1 MIWDKLIKI
10 DAITSKY
17 FWLLAIIA
25 ITIGLIIG
33 ICSCSHTYKQ
43 PHYVPKQDC
52 ELMRQLANTDTII
65 YKRLR

>member
-25 ITIGLIIG
+25 IIIGLIIVL
-33 ICSCSHTYKQ
+33 CSCSHTYKQ
-43 PHYVPKQDC
+43 PHYVPHYDF
-52 ELMRQLANTDTII
+52 ELMTELTEIDTIT
-65 YKRLR
+65 YKVKE